1 MQRLPGV
8 RTGSEGHVGLVLY
21 WGSGSN
27 PSRRVQLALA
37 LKGIPYEGKLMSFSA
52 GDLRTPEFRALNP
65 RGKVP
70 TITDGAFALS
80 ESLAILEW
88 LDAKFPDPPL
98 YGRTPEERGIVWK
111 LCLEEENHFDDAF
124 QKSARLV
131 LSPQVDQK
139 ADEIRANLPALHAE
153 LELLQS
159 RVAGGTIAK
168 TAELSA
174 ADLVWYCAVAFV
186 VRCATRPAAEKF
198 ELGILPLADR
208 WPGILAWAKRIEA
221 IPGFDATLPPHWL
234 EGTHPFPK
242 RLF

>member
-1 MQRLPGV
+1 V
-8 RTGSEGHVGLVLY
+8 ALVLF

-37 LKGIPYEGKLMSFSA
+37 LKGIPYESKLMSFSA

-70 TITDGAFALS
+70 TIRDGTYALS
-80 ESLAILEW
+80 ESLAILEY
-88 LDAKFPDPPL
+88 LDAKHPEPPL
-98 YGRTPEERGIVWK
+98 YGRTPEERGVVWR
-111 LCLEEENHFDDAF
+111 LCLEEENHFDDVF
-124 QKSARLV
+124 QKSIRLV
-131 LSPQVDQK
+131 LSPQVDEK
-139 ADEIRANLPALHAE
+139 AEEIRTNLPALHGE

-174 ADLVWYCAVAFV
+174 ADIVWYCALGVV

-198 ELGILPLADR
+198 DLGILPRAEK
-208 WPGILAWAKRIEA
+208 WPGIAAWAKRIEA

-234 EGTHPFPK
+234 EGSHPFPR
-242 RLF
+242 RLS